1 MTEIQKAVQ
10 RLVAEDTPSEPSP
23 MVDLAMCVLAVVQF
37 ILGHVLLFRLL
48 NKIGVKVESAGGR
61 KADVVIR
68 NTGSM
73 VIFAVLYIAMMA
85 YLTVFLIRI
94 WR

>member
-23 MVDLAMCVLAVVQF
+23 MVDLAMSILAVVQF
-37 ILGHVLLFRLL
+37 ILGHVLFLRL
-48 NKIGVKVESAGGR
+48 IGRLGIRTESVAGR
-61 KADVVIR
+61 KADIVIR
-68 NTGSM
+68 NTGGM